1 MFTSTALGNHMK
13 SRSHDE
19 AMAELYRS
27 DPALALAVVN
37 DILTDGDREN
47 WRSCY
52 ANSLERHFPHQLNRR
67 LIEAPAQRLGG
78 FRVRCTDPPDT
89 VSRRA

>member
-1 MFTSTALGNHMK
+1 MGRMFTSTALGNHMK

-37 DILTDGDREN
+37 DILTDGDREELAVVL
-47 WRSCY
+47 RQFAGTTLS
-52 ANSLERHFPHQLNRR
+52 
-67 LIEAPAQRLGG
+67 APAKSS
-78 FRVRCTDPPDT
+78 PD
-89 VSRRA
+89 